1 VAERRGPVLGYQMA
15 TVYAALGDKEQ
26 ALKNL
31 EHAIETGDKYLV
43 WLKLDPRLDG
53 LRSDPRFQKI
63 LRRAGHKP

>member
-1 VAERRGPVLGYQMA
+1 MA